1 MNIGLGTLLPII
13 GILAG
18 VPEERKVAAL
28 DLYYLQV

>member
-18 VPEERKVAAL
+18 LGGKKGGGKKGKG
-28 DLYYLQV
+28 Y